1 MSLVLSPKTRRCE
14 RACLTMDL
22 IVFLSFSASDRAFD
36 VGTHWHAL
44 PCVHCTQPSTNHS
57 NTPHVDRIF
66 FRCSCISTHLCIHSI
81 YHTLYPYSLSTF
93 RGFHDHM
100 QRASLV
106 TQHPSLAR
114 SLTHSFAYSCLIVA
128 ALVFIMRLTNNT
140 NIRTFLASV
149 ILHPFSVM
157 TINQT
162 QTLETGRTCRRS
174 NSSRLSS
181 QHWCPKK
188 QWCLSRWAMD

>member
-44 PCVHCTQPSTNHS
+44 PCVHCTQLSTNHS

-66 FRCSCISTHLCIHSI
+66 FRCSCISTHLKFCIQLSHFV
-81 YHTLYPYSLSTF
+81 SLFTF
-93 RGFHDHM
+93 YFSGFHDHM

-106 TQHPSLAR
+106 TQHPSLVR
-114 SLTHSFAYSCLIVA
+114 SLTHSFAYSCLIVV

-140 NIRTFLASV
+140 NIRTFW
-149 ILHPFSVM
+149 
-157 TINQT
+157 
-162 QTLETGRTCRRS
+162 
-174 NSSRLSS
+174 
-181 QHWCPKK
+181 HW
-188 QWCLSRWAMD
+188 